1 MKGFCTVLYTGVPQ
15 LARKSLVW
23 SPTYTILAYVR
34 GSGGFFV
41 LVESLE
47 MSHTAR
53 LDTII
58 IQITMDVLSGVPGV
72 SNNILQINLLSFC
85 TKIEPKL
92 NNHQKCLFSDDFSN
106 FIQFKLSSILALQTS
121 MCLFSG

>member
-1 MKGFCTVLYTGVPQ
+1 M
-15 LARKSLVW
+15 W

-34 GSGGFFV
+34 GSGGFFA

-92 NNHQKCLFSDDFSN
+92 NNRQKCLFSDDFSN